1 MDSFGSQPVVLR
13 LEVTHRLAREL
24 IYSRRRLKAGGLGIK
39 RFKRSITSL
48 RRSPF
53 PSLCVCVCSYPLAK
67 PPTYQRDD
75 WESFQKVKYK
85 SLMLFFF
92 FFSKKLSL
100 MCLKSVLWVE
110 LVKIEVYIYVQIP
123 LRDVPLARQTE

>member
-1 MDSFGSQPVVLR
+1 M
-13 LEVTHRLAREL
+13 
-24 IYSRRRLKAGGLGIK
+24 
-39 RFKRSITSL
+39 
-48 RRSPF
+48 
-53 PSLCVCVCSYPLAK
+53 
-67 PPTYQRDD
+67 
-75 WESFQKVKYK
+75 KYK